1 MQLISGSHH
10 TGFEMTMNSITAIYE
25 NGVFRPVWPVDL
37 PENTQV
43 EVILRPTGP
52 IDAVQRARDM
62 IAQGAAE
69 LDRDETVDADEV
81 LAEIAARR
89 DRIQAERQSET

>member
-1 MQLISGSHH
+1 
-10 TGFEMTMNSITAIYE
+10 MTMNSITAIYE

-43 EVILRPTGP
+43 EVILRTPEP

-69 LDRDETVDADEV
+69 LDQDETVDADEV
-81 LAEIAARR
+81 FAEIAARR
-89 DRIQAERQSET
+89 ARVQAERQGET